1 MAERFCYNASH
12 YFNNSNVYNLINTA
26 LNIQLKNNCDQYEC
40 NDYLITLET
49 NMIFLYFKVPDMRFI
64 RDTMKKITDAIGQ
77 DESGWDYEEDNL
89 DGTVYLD
96 GSVYLDGTLYDNEL
110 GIDNDI
116 DYALEESEQWVY
128 DREEK
133 RINEE
138 KRKQNLI
145 CPIKEYKDYTIE
157 QAQFLNSIAVIVN
170 KFNFEETF
178 TNRVK
183 LLIKHYQHLI
193 ANIEKF
199 YASISNKNINSINK
213 LINTYILKA
222 GQHKNEISQLII
234 IPGDIRYDALYIVTW
249 AEELFQKILNTR
261 INEIDI

>member
-1 MAERFCYNASH
+1 MAQRFCYNASH
-12 YFNNSNVYNLINTA
+12 YFHNSNVYNLINTA
-26 LNIQLKNNCDQYEC
+26 LNIQLKNNCDEHEC

-49 NMIFLYFKVPDMRFI
+49 NMIFIYFKVPDMRFI
-64 RDTMKKITDAIGQ
+64 RDTMKKITDAMGQ
-77 DESGWDYEEDNL
+77 DESGWDYYEDNLDETVYL
-89 DGTVYLD
+89 DGTVYD
-96 GSVYLDGTLYDNEL
+96 NDFGSDD
-110 GIDNDI
+110 DI
-116 DYALEESEQWVY
+116 DYAVEESEQWVY
-128 DREEK
+128 DREEE

-199 YASISNKNINSINK
+199 YKSISDKNIASINK

-222 GQHKNEISQLII
+222 AQHKNEFLQLRNIMS
-234 IPGDIRYDALYIVTW
+234 DVYDDAVYIVTW
-249 AEELFQKILNTR
+249 AEELLQKLLDNRTTFI
-261 INEIDI
+261 EV

>member
-12 YFNNSNVYNLINTA
+12 YFHNSNVYSLINTA
-26 LNIQLKNNCDQYEC
+26 LNIQLKNNCDEHEC

-64 RDTMKKITDAIGQ
+64 RDTMKKITDAMGQ
-77 DESGWDYEEDNL
+77 DESGWDYDEDNL
-89 DGTVYLD
+89 YETVYLD
-96 GSVYLDGTLYDNEL
+96 ETLYDNDF
-110 GIDNDI
+110 GSDNDI
-116 DYALEESEQWVY
+116 DYAVEESEQWVY
-128 DREEK
+128 DREEE

-183 LLIKHYQHLI
+183 ILIKHYQHLI

-199 YASISNKNINSINK
+199 YKSISDKNIASINK

>member
-1 MAERFCYNASH
+1 MAQRFCYNASH
-12 YFNNSNVYNLINTA
+12 YFHNSNVYNLINTA
-26 LNIQLKNNCDQYEC
+26 LNIQLKNNCDEHEC

-49 NMIFLYFKVPDMRFI
+49 NMIFIYFKVPDMRFI
-64 RDTMKKITDAIGQ
+64 RDTMKKITDAMGQ
-77 DESGWDYEEDNL
+77 DESGWDYYEDNLDETVYL
-89 DGTVYLD
+89 DGTVYD
-96 GSVYLDGTLYDNEL
+96 NDFGSDD
-110 GIDNDI
+110 DI
-116 DYALEESEQWVY
+116 DYAVEESEQWVY
-128 DREEK
+128 DREEE

-183 LLIKHYQHLI
+183 ILIKHYQHLI

-199 YASISNKNINSINK
+199 YKSISDKNIASINK

>member
-26 LNIQLKNNCDQYEC
+26 LNIQLKNNCDEYEC

-64 RDTMKKITDAIGQ
+64 RDTMKKITDAMGQ
-77 DESGWDYEEDNL
+77 DESGWDYYEDNL
-89 DGTVYLD
+89 DETVYLD
-96 GSVYLDGTLYDNEL
+96 GTAYDNEF
-110 GIDNDI
+110 GSDNDI
-116 DYALEESEQWVY
+116 DYAVEESEQWVY
-128 DREEK
+128 DREEE

-199 YASISNKNINSINK
+199 YTSISDNNITSINK
-213 LINTYILKA
+213 LINMYILKA
-222 GQHKNEISQLII
+222 AQHKNEISQLRNILS
-234 IPGDIRYDALYIVTW
+234 DVYDDAIYIVTW
-249 AEELFQKILNTR
+249 AEELLQKILNTR

>member
-26 LNIQLKNNCDQYEC
+26 LNIQLKNNCDEHEC

-64 RDTMKKITDAIGQ
+64 RETMKKITDAIGQ
-77 DESGWDYEEDNL
+77 DESGWDYDEDNL
-89 DGTVYLD
+89 DETVYLD
-96 GSVYLDGTLYDNEL
+96 GRTIYDNEF
-110 GIDNDI
+110 DYNSDI
-116 DYALEESEQWVY
+116 DYAVEESEQWVY

-138 KRKQNLI
+138 KRKHNLI
-145 CPIKEYKDYTIE
+145 FPIKEYKDYTTE
-157 QAQFLNSIAVIVN
+157 QAEFLNSIAVLVN
-170 KFNFEETF
+170 KFNLEETF

-199 YASISNKNINSINK
+199 YTSISDNNISSINK
-213 LINTYILKA
+213 LINMYILKA
-222 GQHKNEISQLII
+222 AQHKNEISQLRNILS
-234 IPGDIRYDALYIVTW
+234 DVYDDAIYIVTW
-249 AEELFQKILNTR
+249 AEELLQKILDNRTAF
-261 INEIDI
+261 IEI